1 MIAKI
6 IKGKSFRGI
15 AEYLLANGRS
25 RIIGGNMAGVT
36 PRELASEFGHF
47 RKLRAGLSRAVA
59 HISLSSSPEDGPM
72 SDDQWNTLAQR
83 FMDELGY
90 SNCPLVMVKHHEVG
104 EEEGADHE
112 HIHIVASR
120 VDVNGQTVSDAHD
133 FRRAEAILRSIEIDY
148 GLRIVGSP
156 RQQVRSQKSSSISN
170 NNNYN
175 QEEPMPTN
183 LNNTVTTFEESEIDG
198 LSVVGS
204 CELSTSSERKI
215 RDTRRVTRDREAY
228 EAMIRA
234 IFGSVVSHVYYH
246 QRGTVIY
253 CERPSRIADNG
264 NQLVAYYMAPELAA
278 QRMVAL
284 IVERKGWTSVVFRGT
299 DAFVE
304 TAIRE
309 AFSKG
314 LDVQAADAS
323 QAEIIASILAEKG
336 GTKGALEESEGGS
349 QGELSL
355 SALNVADKLTQRRA
369 LKESDGKKLL
379 PDSRYPQI

>member
-6 IKGKSFRGI
+6 IKGKSFRGV

-36 PRELASEFGHF
+36 PRELASEFRHF
-47 RKLRAGLSRAVA
+47 RKLRATLSRAVA

-72 SDDQWNTLAQR
+72 SDDKWRTLAQR
-83 FMDELGY
+83 FMNELGY
-90 SNCPLVMVKHHEVG
+90 SNCPLVIVKHHEVG
-104 EEEGADHE
+104 EEAEADHE

-120 VDVNGQTVSDAHD
+120 IDMNGQTVSDAHD
-133 FRRAEAILRSIEIDY
+133 FRRAEAILRSIETDY
-148 GLRIVGSP
+148 GLRIVDSP
-156 RQQVRSQKSSSISN
+156 RQQVQSKKSRSISN
-170 NNNYN
+170 NNNK
-175 QEEPMPTN
+175 EEPMPKN
-183 LNNTVTTFEESEIDG
+183 LNNTIMTLEESEIDG

-215 RDTRRVTRDREAY
+215 RATRRVTRDREAY

-234 IFGSVVSHVYYH
+234 VFGSVVSHVYYH

-264 NQLVAYYMAPELAA
+264 NELVAYQMAPELAA

-304 TAIRE
+304 MAIRE
-309 AFSKG
+309 AISKG
-314 LDVQAADAS
+314 LDVQAADAN
-323 QAEIIASILAEKG
+323 QVQIIAAILAEKDGTDGAVEDSG
-336 GTKGALEESEGGS
+336 GVNKVG
-349 QGELSL
+349 LSL
-355 SALNVADKLTQRRA
+355 SALNVAGKLAQRRV
-369 LKESDGKKLL
+369 LKESEGKKPS